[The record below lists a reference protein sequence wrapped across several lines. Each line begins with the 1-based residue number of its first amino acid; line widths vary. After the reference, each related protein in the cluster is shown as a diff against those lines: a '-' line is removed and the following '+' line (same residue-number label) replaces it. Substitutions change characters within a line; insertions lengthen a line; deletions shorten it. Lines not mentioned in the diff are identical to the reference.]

1 MSPTVG
7 NTKASITC
15 PARDGPVTIIAVLI
29 VIISSISELD
39 SSWSHISHSRIESSF
54 CLSLSL
60 GQARPERDGSEI
72 QRKGAGGGGIQ
83 ETLATG
89 TASLSLSLPI
99 FFSLQFVSLSFRPIS
114 CSHLLSYYSD
124 RSMFPWGFGRIG
136 SQDQGVT
143 LGDGFQ
149 ADSRGAQG
157 SPEGPPYV
165 LQRRYLGF
173 RCFPSTIL
181 LLLLFPTY

>member
-1 MSPTVG
+1 MG
-7 NTKASITC
+7 NKHRGI
-15 PARDGPVTIIAVLI
+15 DGPVTIIAVII

-39 SSWSHISHSRIESSF
+39 SSWSHTSHSRIESSF

-124 RSMFPWGFGRIG
+124 RSMFPWGFRRIG
-136 SQDQGVT
+136 SQDQG
-143 LGDGFQ
+143 GDAWRWLPSGF
-149 ADSRGAQG
+149 SRSSRISRRASIRLAAQV
-157 SPEGPPYV
+157 SRIPMLPLHYP
-165 LQRRYLGF
+165 F
-173 RCFPSTIL
+173 TASFSHIL
-181 LLLLFPTY
+181 INM